1 MVPLQLVKKLLLLL
15 NMLLLL
21 PKMAGN
27 GTVLAAKKGVAV
39 SKNNAI
45 GADRDG

>member
-1 MVPLQLVKKLLLLL
+1 MVLLS
-15 NMLLLL
+15 L

-27 GTVLAAKKGVAV
+27 GTILAAKKGVAV
-39 SKNNAI
+39 SKNSAI